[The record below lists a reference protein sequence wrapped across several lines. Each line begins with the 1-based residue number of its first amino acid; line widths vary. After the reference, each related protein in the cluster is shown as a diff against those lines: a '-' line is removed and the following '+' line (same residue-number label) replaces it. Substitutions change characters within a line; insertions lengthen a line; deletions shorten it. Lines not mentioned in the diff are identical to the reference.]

1 MAKTHLLLS
10 NGEQSDRKAKVG
22 RNNEHRTILNHNI
35 LTTNEGI
42 LSSFGDYDESNLN
55 VRIIDTQEVRG
66 RVLKHISFTIQS
78 SFNENIIVSR
88 RYNDFK
94 WLHNTLAIE
103 HLCIFIPPI
112 PAPNNMGNILKKFD
126 KKFVA
131 QRRYDLQRF
140 LNRIFN
146 HKFLS
151 KSQAF
156 LLFITQQSHARFVEQ
171 QKGITEALV
180 WRTYQ
185 QIEQFIKNKCFSD
198 SDFID
203 AHEEDEKYEEETVDD
218 ADEKDKEEFIRNECF
233 PDSDFIDAH
242 EEDEKYEEE
251 TVDDADEKDKE
262 DAKVYLEQ
270 IPRIREVY
278 MRCNERFILMNK
290 IAKNVFKTMTQIVL
304 EINTINEE
312 LYGLYDIERKE
323 IPDEV
328 KGKWDKK
335 VQINAFMNKWKQCKQ
350 HQMYCFYKYFV
361 LNLKYEHM
369 DCLAVLDVFARYDI
383 VYNKYKKLV
392 NERQRNQHK
401 YPRYELDPEQDQMK
415 KIKRIRSLLN
425 VVCAIILKEQIPKL
439 WETKVDHFN
448 AQIQQFQARISEYTL
463 ND

>member
-203 AHEEDEKYEEETVDD
+203 AD
-218 ADEKDKEEFIRNECF
+218 
-233 PDSDFIDAH
+233 

-270 IPRIREVY
+270 IPRIREAY

-323 IPDEV
+323 KPDEV
-328 KGKWDKK
+328 KGKWDNK

-415 KIKRIRSLLN
+415 KIKRIKSLLN

-448 AQIQQFQARISEYTL
+448 AQIQQFQDRISEYTL